1 MKILSKHFLM
11 GTAALLAV
19 GACTDQRPG
28 FESGVNDAIA
38 DQTSTLQA
46 KSNAVRNGGT
56 VDANR
61 PFLGRNMTQMTD
73 QFKVDNGQPLPA
85 ELQQPGALQITT
97 PELVRVEEV
106 AVLLEELTGLN
117 VVVRTRYQTGE
128 EELRIPINSRMRMNH
143 NGTLE
148 SLIEKIS
155 NQFDL
160 AWKFDGK
167 TITFDR
173 MDTRTYDLPLPA
185 AAGDISTSLSGVNI
199 GGNSVS
205 SSKKISIDPWTE
217 LEEALK
223 SVVTD
228 PSIVSVSRNSGQVT
242 IFAPKS
248 VQEQAAEIAKT
259 FDELY
264 SRRIGLEIA
273 TFYVDTQKGAE
284 FGIDAGLSGSGSDL
298 KLRTGSGM
306 EDLAGSTSTGLAKA
320 LEGGIG
326 VLTAG
331 DATVSFNMSDL
342 ATNSAVA
349 DFQAANSIAQ
359 NGVISP
365 VVLTNSKKYVSEI
378 SPGTDDTAPQIKTD
392 NINSGISI
400 YALPRL
406 MKNGK
411 IQLSVWVTQ
420 SELNRLDTFD
430 TGSGFVQLPDADQRA
445 MEYTLIMEP
454 GETLVMGGYE
464 QERARSESER
474 GIGGLG
480 ALGVKDKKEG
490 GTTKT
495 RMVLMVR
502 PSLIGN

>member
-1 MKILSKHFLM
+1 MKLMSNKFLL
-11 GTAALLAV
+11 GTALLLSL

-28 FESGVNDAIA
+28 FEREQKSDIS
-38 DQTSTLQA
+38 DQAAVLSE
-46 KSNAVRNGGT
+46 KSSIMRNGGA

-61 PFLGRNMTQMTD
+61 PFLGRNMAMSSD
-73 QFKVDNGQPLPA
+73 QFEVDNGKPLPA
-85 ELQQPGALQITT
+85 AFQQPGALEIST
-97 PELVRVEEV
+97 PEMVRIEQV
-106 AVLLEELTGLN
+106 AVLLEELSGLN
-117 VVVRTRYQTGE
+117 VVVRTRYQSGE
-128 EELRIPINSRMRMNH
+128 EELRIPINSRMRLNH
-143 NGTLE
+143 KGTLGE
-148 SLIEKIS
+148 LVEKVS
-155 NQFDL
+155 SHFDL

-173 MDTRTYDLPLPA
+173 MDTRTYDLPLPTSS
-185 AAGDISTSLSGVNI
+185 GNITTSLSGVNI

-205 SSKKISIDPWTE
+205 SSKKIEMDPWSE
-217 LEEALK
+217 IEDSLK
-223 SVVTD
+223 AVVKD
-228 PSIVSVSRNSGQVT
+228 PGVVSVSRNSGQVT

-248 VQEQAAEIAKT
+248 VQEQAVEIVKT
-259 FDELY
+259 FDDLY

-273 TFYVDTQKGAE
+273 TFFVDTQKGAD
-284 FGIDAGLSGSGSDL
+284 FGVDFGVAGKNSDL
-298 KLRTGSGM
+298 KARTGSGM
-306 EDLAGSTSTGLAKA
+306 ESLVGTTTTGLSKA

-331 DATVSFNMSDL
+331 DAEIAFNIRDL
-342 ATNSAVA
+342 AKNNSVA
-349 DFQAANSIAQ
+349 DYQAANTIAQ
-359 NGVISP
+359 NGVVAP

-378 SPGTDDTAPQIKTD
+378 SPGTDKEAPKIKTE

-464 QERARSESER
+464 QEHASSESEK
-474 GIGGLG
+474 GVGGVGSLG
-480 ALGVKDKKEG
+480 AKDKRKG